1 MSQNYPWFKFH
12 HIEYLLNPAVSSLS
26 LEAQG
31 ANTRLMAYAARQ
43 SEFGTLPTNEKQL
56 ISMSG
61 CKSFKQWQKIFN
73 ELVSNGIW
81 KTIGF
86 IEDGNVRLICPMM
99 IVESAPTQT
108 KEQPQDDASQD
119 DISAKRSAAAKAR
132 WDAKR
137 ASDNANYMQNNAN
150 TDFAPCK
157 TDANDMQNNNL
168 HDAKVM
174 QNDAN
179 ANFAYANEGGKGGDL
194 DLNLEQ
200 DLDINQYINSHSK
213 TRETEKKSAQ
223 NFFDDELRPNIH
235 ILNSKLGANLI
246 TEKFIEENLFSF
258 NSHYE
263 TQQLTDNQR
272 LAKWVNWFKR
282 EQAKQQAQTIQRP
295 NKTQPPKNQNPV
307 FGNVND
313 AFPINQDDRLLTE
326 DEKLAIAKMLE
337 EDEHVVF

>member
-43 SEFGTLPTNEKQL
+43 PEFGTLPTNEKQL

-99 IVESAPTQT
+99 IVESAPTDKQ
-108 KEQPQDDASQD
+108 EQPLQEEKPLTPAERSKRYRENKKNRDDVCDENTSQSHDRHGSVTQESD
-119 DISAKRSAAAKAR
+119 DSHEKNVTHRDESVTI
-132 WDAKR
+132 
-137 ASDNANYMQNNAN
+137 
-150 TDFAPCK
+150 
-157 TDANDMQNNNL
+157 
-168 HDAKVM
+168 
-174 QNDAN
+174 
-179 ANFAYANEGGKGGDL
+179 EGGKGGDL
-194 DLNLEQ
+194 DLEQ
-200 DLDINQYINSHSK
+200 EKDLDINQYINSHSK

-235 ILNSKLGANLI
+235 ALNSKLGANLV
-246 TEKFIEENLFSF
+246 TEKFIEENLFEF

-263 TQQLTDNQR
+263 TRQLTDNQR
-272 LAKWVNWFKR
+272 LAKWVSWFKR
-282 EQAKQQAQTIQRP
+282 EQVKQQAQPIQRTH
-295 NKTQPPKNQNPV
+295 KTQPPKNQKPV

-313 AFPINQDDRLLTE
+313 AFPINENDRPLTE
-326 DEKLAIAKMLE
+326 AEKAAIAKMLE